1 MFIEQENNRWF
12 FSIGLRFTKSDL
24 WIFENRRSRTLIS
37 DTCPPVP
44 IGEDLRS
51 PEGSEGEREA
61 MGTSLLW
68 PRTVKVVLVHSY
80 EPQNNDKV
88 KEPANEVA
96 VLPRKP
102 SARQGC

>member
-1 MFIEQENNRWF
+1 MFIEPEKNRWF
-12 FSIGLRFTKSDL
+12 FSIELRFMKSNL
-24 WIFENRRSRTLIS
+24 WIFENHWSRTLIP

-51 PEGSEGEREA
+51 PGGSEGEREA

-68 PRTVKVVLVHSY
+68 SRTVKVVLVHSY
-80 EPQNNDKV
+80 GPQNNDKV